1 MSGITRSFAKVSL
14 MVIGLVCLRFAMTGE
29 YTPQN
34 PLVYVGLWCGAVA
47 SFAMAMKLTYGSRR
61 TDR

>member
-1 MSGITRSFAKVSL
+1 MSAIARSFATVGL
-14 MVIGLVCLRFAMTGE
+14 LVVALVCLRFAMTGE